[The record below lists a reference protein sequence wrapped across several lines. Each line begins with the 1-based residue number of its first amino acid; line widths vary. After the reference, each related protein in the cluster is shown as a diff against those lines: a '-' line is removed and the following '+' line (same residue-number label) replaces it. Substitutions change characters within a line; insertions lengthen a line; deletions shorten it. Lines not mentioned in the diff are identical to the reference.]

1 MERQTR
7 TLEYAGSNLSKKAQR
22 FILQFTILRID
33 LPLLHMSL
41 SVLTLQVFM
50 FSGVGVNQPSLTL
63 GHTLLPGSKPGYFCK
78 PADVAV
84 ASSGTFYVADG

>member
-1 MERQTR
+1 
-7 TLEYAGSNLSKKAQR
+7 
-22 FILQFTILRID
+22 
-33 LPLLHMSL
+33 
-41 SVLTLQVFM
+41 M